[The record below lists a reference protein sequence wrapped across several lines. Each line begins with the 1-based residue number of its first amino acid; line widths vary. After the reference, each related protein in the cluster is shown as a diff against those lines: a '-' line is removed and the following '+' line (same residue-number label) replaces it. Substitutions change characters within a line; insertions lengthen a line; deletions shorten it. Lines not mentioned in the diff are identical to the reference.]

1 MNSSSRLTH
10 SIISL
15 WSQTTGVSVL
25 IASSFVCH
33 VATCGL
39 VASWDHADPNKQL
52 LAATSFI
59 PHAPRCRH
67 RDLLPRWTWPL
78 YLTVAATYILRDYK
92 CDFFFFL
99 LITLHPPSCVLR
111 TVIKW
116 KLKSLIR
123 TILKG
128 IRSHGDTHITSI
140 CVAVSDIYPGTAK
153 YAVNLMQGFYN
164 KTKQKKEKKKK
175 GREEEEIA
183 EVCLLSLQCS
193 LLRGCIWQ
201 RAFQTMPAGRCY
213 WYVGW
218 GLAFV

>member
-92 CDFFFFL
+92 CWLFFFFL

-153 YAVNLMQGFYN
+153 CAVNLMQGFYN

-175 GREEEEIA
+175 EEKRKKLQRS
-183 EVCLLSLQCS
+183 VCFHCS
-193 LLRGCIWQ
+193 ALCWEA
-201 RAFQTMPAGRCY
+201 AFGSVHSKPCQQGDATDMWVEG
-213 WYVGW
+213 
-218 GLAFV
+218 